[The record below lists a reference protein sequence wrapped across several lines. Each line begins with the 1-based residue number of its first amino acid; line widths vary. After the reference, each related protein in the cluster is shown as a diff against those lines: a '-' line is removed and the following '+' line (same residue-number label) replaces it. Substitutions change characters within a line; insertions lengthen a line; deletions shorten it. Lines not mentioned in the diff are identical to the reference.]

1 MGIDVYLY
9 SEETMEALQKKLLP
23 LDFSP
28 FTIEMIS
35 NRGAR
40 VYPDGIPE
48 TFCIDQWRV
57 RFRPSGTSC
66 TQKSLVHLLEK
77 LTQEGLDIIK
87 TEHLYDF
94 DGKPG
99 YSSPKG

>member
-1 MGIDVYLY
+1 
-9 SEETMEALQKKLLP
+9 
-23 LDFSP
+23 
-28 FTIEMIS
+28 MIS

-40 VYPDGIPE
+40 VYPDGLPE

-57 RFRPSGTSC
+57 RFRPKDKVC
-66 TQKSLVHLLEK
+66 TQEDLAK
-77 LTQEGLDIIK
+77 LFLKMTDKGYDIIK